1 MWSMNCDKNEMKYE
15 MKRKYES
22 MNLEVEVNQ
31 QISKHMIIINDNG
44 YSNTYDGSNDNKTT
58 IKK

>member
-31 QISKHMIIINDNG
+31 QISKQMIIINDND
-44 YSNTYDGSNDNKTT
+44 YSNTYDESDDNKTT
-58 IKK
+58 IKE

>member
-22 MNLEVEVNQ
+22 MNLEIEVNQ
-31 QISKHMIIINDNG
+31 QISKHMIVINDNG

>member
-1 MWSMNCDKNEMKYE
+1 MKYE

-31 QISKHMIIINDNG
+31 QISKQMIIINDND
-44 YSNTYDGSNDNKTT
+44 YSNTYDESDDNKTT
-58 IKK
+58 IKE